1 MVIGKKPYI
10 PWARLQAKG
19 LGRSMKIGKE
29 NILGFTQA
37 VEDYLKNGSEPGESM
52 KKRLVPFID
61 ELNKID
67 HLEAKM
73 VQDPAGR
80 EIYRASVK
88 IMDQP
93 AIEVITALKEKNPAI
108 YTRDYQANHGIIEFD
123 IRAVNDEEMKK
134 IIVRLKEIMA

>member
-1 MVIGKKPYI
+1 
-10 PWARLQAKG
+10 
-19 LGRSMKIGKE
+19 
-29 NILGFTQA
+29 
-37 VEDYLKNGSEPGESM
+37 M